1 MNTQNPS
8 TVHYGLDA
16 LNKTSHGKHAN
27 IIHKGANL
35 YPIPRIDF
43 KAFVAEASQSAAL
56 ITIFV
61 IVAVVVMI
69 AAAVV
74 ASNRREMRRIKQ
86 EDQEQGNIELD
97 QLDEF
102 EEDDDSIY
110 KPSALLDPACFEIGD
125 DIESNR
131 PY

>member
-27 IIHKGANL
+27 MIHKGANL
-35 YPIPRIDF
+35 YLIHRIDF
-43 KAFVAEASQSAAL
+43 KAFVAEASQSAAVL
-56 ITIFV
+56 IILV
-61 IVAVVVMI
+61 IVAVAVISV
-69 AAAVV
+69 AAIV
-74 ASNRREMRRIKQ
+74 SSKRREMKRIKL
-86 EDQEQGNIELD
+86 ENQEQGNIELD

-110 KPSALLDPACFEIGD
+110 KPSALLDPAYFEIGHD
-125 DIESNR
+125 
-131 PY
+131 P